1 MYVTGQ
7 TQGKIFTSLAPM
19 RGLTTRHFMDI
30 VCDCGDP
37 DEYISEFL
45 RVHPTA
51 TVTNDV
57 IDLIKNRKSM
67 ADLSIQLLG
76 KEPEHFLRIAKILQ
90 NYKIKSIN
98 LNCGCPM
105 PKIGRKGVGGTLL
118 TELNTIDDIIS
129 IISAN
134 INIPISV
141 KTRIGYK
148 SPQEFDIILS
158 HLAQH
163 RLSAV
168 YVHARTVKGM
178 YGEPVDF
185 EYINIAKAAL
195 NCPVIANGDIK
206 TAQEAVNVVKK
217 TNADGIMIGRAAIAN
232 PWIFRQIN
240 ELTSKTKIFVP
251 TGEDYLNLIEKLQ
264 NFPTKFAL
272 TDFQKTSSLKKYAI
286 PIADFVD
293 PLGGFPHCIR
303 RATTPQDLTDMCK
316 NFFIKKYG
324 NRHMM

>member
-30 VCDCGDP
+30 LYDCGEP

-51 TVTNDV
+51 TIPTDI
-57 IDLIKNRKSM
+57 IDLIENRKSV

-76 KEPEHFLRIAKILQ
+76 KEPEHFSRIAKMLQ

-118 TELNTIDDIIS
+118 TELNTIDNIIS
-129 IISAN
+129 IISN
-134 INIPISV
+134 NTNIPISV

-148 SPQEFDIILS
+148 SPQEFAIILN
-158 HLAQH
+158 HLARH
-163 RLSAV
+163 KLSAV

-178 YGEPVDF
+178 YDEPVDF
-185 EYINIAKAAL
+185 ECINVAKATL
-195 NCPVIANGDIK
+195 DCPVIANGDIR
-206 TAQEAVNVVKK
+206 TAQEAINIIEK
-217 TNADGIMIGRAAIAN
+217 TNADGIMIGRAAISN
-232 PWIFRQIN
+232 PWIFRQIG
-240 ELTSKTKIFVP
+240 ELANKAKIFVP
-251 TGEDYLNLIEKLQ
+251 TGEDYFNLIEKLQ
-264 NFPTKFAL
+264 SFTSELVL
-272 TDFQKTSSLKKYAI
+272 TDFQKTSSVKKYVI

-293 PLGGFPHCIR
+293 PLGAFPYCIR
-303 RATTPQDLTDMCK
+303 RATTPQELMNICK
-316 NFFIKKYG
+316 NFFVKK
-324 NRHMM
+324 

>member
-1 MYVTGQ
+1 MYTIDQ
-7 TQGKIFTSLAPM
+7 PQGKIFTSLAPM

-30 VCDCGDP
+30 LYDYGDP

-45 RVHPTA
+45 RVHQTA
-51 TVTNDV
+51 TISEDIV
-57 IDLIKNRKSM
+57 DLIENRKSM
-67 ADLSIQLLG
+67 AILSIQLLG

-105 PKIGRKGVGGTLL
+105 PKIGKKGVGGSLL
-118 TELNTIDDIIS
+118 TDLNTLDAIIS
-129 IISAN
+129 TMSDN
-134 INIPISV
+134 TNFPISV

-158 HLAQH
+158 HLARH

-185 EYINIAKAAL
+185 ECISIAKAAL

-206 TAQEAVNVVKK
+206 TAQEAVNVIRR
-217 TNADGIMIGRAAIAN
+217 TNADGVMIGRAAISN
-232 PWIFRQIN
+232 PWIFRQIA
-240 ELTSKTKIFVP
+240 ELTDKTKIFIP
-251 TGEDYLNLIEKLQ
+251 TGEDYFNLIEKLQ
-264 NFPTKFAL
+264 NFPTKLAL
-272 TDFQKTSSLKKYAI
+272 TDLQKTSAIKKYAI

-293 PLGGFPHCIR
+293 PLGNFPHYIR
-303 RATTPQDLTDMCK
+303 RTTTLRDLTDMCK
-316 NFFIKKYG
+316 NFFIKKCR